1 MTTSFRILCYAKSST
16 QHVYMHEKDTVCGL
30 IDLSFSYCFYRSGL
44 VVLLTPIYP
53 GTYTAFAI
61 NAYCAVI
68 VKNRSN
74 VFTPGERC
82 LPTLLRL
89 LRNLDSQLASSSKFQ
104 GGEEQTYGSGK
115 SIEVTTPH
123 A

>member
-1 MTTSFRILCYAKSST
+1 MLKAHSCSYICMRRTL
-16 QHVYMHEKDTVCGL
+16 CGL

-53 GTYTAFAI
+53 DTYTAFAT

-68 VKNRSN
+68 VKNKSN

-82 LPTLLRL
+82 LLTLLRL
-89 LRNLDSQLASSSKFQ
+89 LRNLDSQLASSSEFQ